1 MNKEDIIKL
10 KKLIKFLDEN
20 NMDLLSCGCCNG
32 IGIEINGFEIGN
44 MTICNKED
52 MKELLKKLEG
62 NNENN

>member
-1 MNKEDIIKL
+1 MNKEEIIKL

-20 NMDLLSCGCCNG
+20 NMDLLSCSCCNG

-62 NNENN
+62 KNE